1 MPFFGRQMNQPVLI
15 QVFFYILTTENISFA
30 QPFFQVELESRM
42 KELQA
47 ARESRLELES
57 RLKAEAHDKQA
68 VAIAEVTRLQ
78 AELRAMR
85 DHMETTV
92 AKSVEAEKRTI
103 QEKFL
108 VSKTSKIFL
117 RSFGV
122 PANGG
127 FFFTIS
133 P

>member
-1 MPFFGRQMNQPVLI
+1 M
-15 QVFFYILTTENISFA
+15 
-30 QPFFQVELESRM
+30 ELESRM

-57 RLKAEAHDKQA
+57 RLKAEVHDKQA

-85 DHMETTV
+85 DHMDTTI

-108 VSKTSKIFL
+108 VSNL
-117 RSFGV
+117 
-122 PANGG
+122 P
-127 FFFTIS
+127 
-133 P
+133 

>member
-1 MPFFGRQMNQPVLI
+1 
-15 QVFFYILTTENISFA
+15 
-30 QPFFQVELESRM
+30 M

-57 RLKAEAHDKQA
+57 RLKAEAHDKEA
-68 VAIAEVTRLQ
+68 LAIGEVTRLQ

-85 DHMETTV
+85 DHMDTTV

-108 VSKTSKIFL
+108 VSKTSVI
-117 RSFGV
+117 
-122 PANGG
+122 PD
-127 FFFTIS
+127 
-133 P
+133 